1 MYLPGHE
8 IEYTA
13 MKVIY
18 AISALYFLSSVL
30 YGTYLWS
37 QKRNISRAGL
47 WLAAAGA
54 LAHTALLAGFLM
66 RGEALAG
73 STSRPLFIFS
83 WLMALAFLASQTRF
97 RTPVLGAF
105 ALPVA
110 FIGTVPYLIIPS
122 GVIAGDPTLSNP
134 WIVAHIFSVFL
145 GEAFFAMSFIAGLI
159 YMFQESRLK
168 SKRVGS
174 HLMKLPSLTT
184 LDRINHL
191 SLLIGFPL
199 LTASLVMGFV
209 LAREIWSDSWTWGA
223 KETWSTVTWILYAFL
238 INGRLSLGWRGRRAA
253 AWAVAGFCIVM
264 VTFAVGYVF
273 PGQHRFG

>member
-1 MYLPGHE
+1 
-8 IEYTA
+8 

-18 AISALYFLSSVL
+18 AISAFYFLSSLL

-37 QKRNISRAGL
+37 QKRKIARAGL

-54 LAHTALLAGFLM
+54 VGHTALLAGFLL
-66 RGEALAG
+66 RGETLAG
-73 STSRPLFIFS
+73 SASRPLFIFS
-83 WLMALAFLASQTRF
+83 WLMALAFLLSQARF

-122 GVIAGDPTLSNP
+122 GIIAQDPTLSNP
-134 WIVAHIFSVFL
+134 WIVAHIFSIFL

-159 YMFQESRLK
+159 YMFQENQLK

-174 HLMKLPSLTT
+174 HLKKLPSLTT

-199 LTASLVMGFV
+199 LTASLVMGFL
-209 LAREIWSDSWTWGA
+209 LAKEIWSESWTWGA
-223 KETWSTVTWILYAFL
+223 KETWSTVTWVLYAFL